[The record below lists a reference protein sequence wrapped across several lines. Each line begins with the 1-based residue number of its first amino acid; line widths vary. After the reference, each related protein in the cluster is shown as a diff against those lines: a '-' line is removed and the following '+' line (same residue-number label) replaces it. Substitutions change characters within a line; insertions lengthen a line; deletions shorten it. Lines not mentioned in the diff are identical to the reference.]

1 MLSIEI
7 LFVGDERG
15 PYIVSIVPDRIIN
28 RNMAIR
34 IFILSLIL
42 SFSIPAH
49 AVEFEIIKTHEVTIK
64 YEKGLSG
71 VSNEIARLIPTLKE
85 EIQKRIGLPINFSF
99 EIMMYRHRE
108 TFRSLVSNEMI
119 AAFAIPGQDLIVLD
133 YSQFR
138 YDSLTLKLIIMHEM
152 CHLLLHKNIAGN
164 NLPRWFDEGVSQ
176 WVSGGIH
183 EIVYPQS
190 TDVLKRAFI
199 SGTLLP
205 FSTISEALPSDPVN
219 LILSYEQSRSMVDYI
234 EQRYGIDSIK
244 GIILRLSSGV
254 GFYETVS
261 DELGIDFTEIE
272 KKWKKDKGKQYT
284 WLGYISNHI
293 YLILFSITAF
303 LTLYGFIRLRKRMRD
318 YQDEEI

>member
-119 AAFAIPGQDLIVLD
+119 AAFAIPEQDLIVLD

-176 WVSGGIH
+176 WVSGGIN

-205 FSTISEALPSDPVN
+205 FSTISETLPSDPVN

-244 GIILRLSSGV
+244 GIILRLSSGA

-272 KKWKKDKGKQYT
+272 KKWKKDNGKQYT

>member
-1 MLSIEI
+1 
-7 LFVGDERG
+7 
-15 PYIVSIVPDRIIN
+15 
-28 RNMAIR
+28 
-34 IFILSLIL
+34 
-42 SFSIPAH
+42 
-49 AVEFEIIKTHEVTIK
+49 
-64 YEKGLSG
+64 
-71 VSNEIARLIPTLKE
+71 
-85 EIQKRIGLPINFSF
+85 
-99 EIMMYRHRE
+99 HRE

-176 WVSGGIH
+176 WVSGGIN

-199 SGTLLP
+199 SDTLLP

-254 GFYETVS
+254 GFYEAVS
-261 DELGIDFTEIE
+261 DELGTDFTEIE

-293 YLILFSITAF
+293 YLILFSIATF
-303 LTLYGFIRLRKRMRD
+303 LTLYGFIRFRKRIRD
-318 YQDEEI
+318 YQDEEM